1 MRGLV
6 VKPRARIL
14 HGHDWV
20 LQVKSSRRLEPVDG
34 DEVSLKAETGVDH
47 IWNHQI
53 GVVCRGLVLIGQCW
67 SDCDEKVAPRKYAI
81 QLRDYARWQF

>member
-34 DEVSLKAETGVDH
+34 DEVSLKAETGSIIFGTTKSALFAV
-47 IWNHQI
+47 
-53 GVVCRGLVLIGQCW
+53 G
-67 SDCDEKVAPRKYAI
+67 
-81 QLRDYARWQF
+81 